1 MARIKIDDLPGDMVV
16 SREEMRK
23 ITGGYV
29 DKEIMLGS
37 AIPDNPFG
45 YDGDD
50 SGTGDTSGTDSDDG
64 NIFPDVTKIP
74 PPPGPTV
81 PIPYPNISSK

>member
-16 SREEMRK
+16 SRQEMRK
-23 ITGGYV
+23 ITGGYT

-45 YDGDD
+45 YDGED
-50 SGTGDTSGTDSDDG
+50 SGTGDSSDTDSG
-64 NIFPDVTKIP
+64 SSNIFPDVCKLPAPSAP
-74 PPPGPTV
+74 PV
-81 PIPYPNISSK
+81 PIPYPNIGM